1 MNQFKF
7 TPFPVLETERLVLRK
22 ICHKDAHEIFKIR
35 YDEDMARY
43 LDRPLYTKFE
53 EADNYINKILA
64 GISNNEWLYWVL
76 TCKDEDKCI
85 GTICLWKISQRY
97 RRAEVGFEL
106 MTEYQRKGLMSEA
119 LEAVIG
125 YGFDDLELNYIDGE
139 VDPNNI
145 ASINLMVH
153 HGFRKLA
160 PEEYDPVEDVNPSTL
175 MYRLSEPVYQRIKA
189 GGSLK

>member
-1 MNQFKF
+1 MNSFTF
-7 TPFPVLETERLVLRK
+7 TPFPVFETKRLILRK
-22 ICHKDAHEIFKIR
+22 ISHNDAPEIFKIR
-35 YDEDMARY
+35 SNENLARY

-53 EADNYINKILA
+53 EADNFINKILA

-85 GTICLWKISQRY
+85 GTICLWKISFRY

-106 MTEYQRKGLMSEA
+106 MEEYQKKGFMREA
-119 LEAVIG
+119 LAAVIS

-145 ASINLMVH
+145 ASVNLMVH
-153 HGFRKLA
+153 NGFRKLA
-160 PEEYDPVEDVNPSTL
+160 PEEYDPGEDGNSSTQ
-175 MYRLSEPVYQRIKA
+175 MYRLSEAVFHWISSGVR
-189 GGSLK
+189 